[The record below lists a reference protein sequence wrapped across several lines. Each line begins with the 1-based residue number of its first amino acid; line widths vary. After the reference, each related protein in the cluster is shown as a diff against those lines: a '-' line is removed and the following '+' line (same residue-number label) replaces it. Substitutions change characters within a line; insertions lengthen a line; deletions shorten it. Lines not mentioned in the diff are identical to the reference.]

1 MDTERVR
8 EERVVRDSG
17 GGGAG
22 VRECKKTYNFHND
35 LIIYN
40 NYYYNTRGES
50 TCCHLVICIRL
61 KGP

>member
-17 GGGAG
+17 GGGGSAN
-22 VRECKKTYNFHND
+22 VKKTYNFHND

-40 NYYYNTRGES
+40 NHYYNTRGES